1 MVDAQT
7 KAGALRKRLDQ
18 AIERL
23 RSEQKALI
31 DSLGNANSEDEMNA
45 LSDAVILKMHE
56 IDALLTE
63 ATRSDITEGEVSKLL
78 GEFRTANQHIAQMV
92 GQGNSLGYDKHQQQI
107 ILTLKQV
114 ESEKARLSLE
124 VSIADQKI
132 KSLDLKKDEDWNAEL
147 IAKSAA
153 LQIIKKWED
162 DSVVKVNGGVTL
174 AQIEDR
180 IHAIIESSKEI
191 AELMLAEA
199 EDSRLKVPYD
209 ELESFI
215 AALKE
220 MDYLVDLK

>member
-1 MVDAQT
+1 
-7 KAGALRKRLDQ
+7 
-18 AIERL
+18 
-23 RSEQKALI
+23 
-31 DSLGNANSEDEMNA
+31 
-45 LSDAVILKMHE
+45 
-56 IDALLTE
+56 
-63 ATRSDITEGEVSKLL
+63 
-78 GEFRTANQHIAQMV
+78 MV

>member
-63 ATRSDITEGEVSKLL
+63 ATRSGITEGDVSKLL

-92 GQGNSLGYDKHQQQI
+92 GQGNSLGYAKHQQQI

-124 VSIADQKI
+124 VSIAEQKI

-147 IAKSAA
+147 IAKLAA

-180 IHAIIESSKEI
+180 IHAIIERSKEI

>member
-1 MVDAQT
+1 M
-7 KAGALRKRLDQ
+7 
-18 AIERL
+18 
-23 RSEQKALI
+23 
-31 DSLGNANSEDEMNA
+31 
-45 LSDAVILKMHE
+45 
-56 IDALLTE
+56 
-63 ATRSDITEGEVSKLL
+63 
-78 GEFRTANQHIAQMV
+78 
-92 GQGNSLGYDKHQQQI
+92 
-107 ILTLKQV
+107 
-114 ESEKARLSLE
+114 
-124 VSIADQKI
+124 SIADQKI
-132 KSLDLKKDEDWNAEL
+132 KSLDLQKDEDWNAEL
-147 IAKSAA
+147 IVKSAA